1 MHDNDGRKVTEYRR
15 KKLFSFI
22 VFSDLWQEQ
31 TMFER
36 RNLHKKKIVGSG
48 PVTCCTTQFS
58 NSNLIENR
66 T

>member
-36 RNLHKKKIVGSG
+36 RNLHKKK
-48 PVTCCTTQFS
+48 
-58 NSNLIENR
+58 L
-66 T
+66 